1 MMPGRNIARSSAL
14 EAINVSFPGPL
25 RGLPRSKDDAL
36 AVALRRNP
44 TLLAAESDKEA
55 AKQAFRATDGA
66 FVPSV
71 SLEGRASHS
80 VDADTFIGKRDD
92 IAGKVV
98 VSWDIFRGGQDS
110 WHRAEMA
117 ERYTEETMRQARL
130 QRDALESVDK
140 AWAARTITLNR
151 IAALSR
157 QLVADKK
164 TIAIYR
170 KEYEI
175 KQRSLIDLLNA
186 ENQYFNAAASLT
198 SARGVIV
205 FADYQLLAAMGSLLD
220 YLKLIVPA
228 RVVVWNAG
236 FPACVPSDSPGP
248 RDASSPAS
256 KTSVPAPPGAG
267 MSTMP
272 GAEPITVEA
281 GVLKSCACATT
292 PKSAPVSMLPRPKAS
307 GISRAINGSGDS
319 CPGSESIETSR
330 KFAPLR
336 RIVGRQN
343 GLIVGDRD
351 VLRELLAVERASGTQ
366 FNIETGERL
375 AR

>member
-1 MMPGRNIARSSAL
+1 MTALDAAEAYIDVVRFLRLVALADQNVTNHEELFSHVKSRYSGGLAGEGDLQQALERVEAAKATRADFQRSLDDARSKYRKIIGL
-14 EAINVSFPGPL
+14 EAINVVFPGPL

-71 SLEGRASHS
+71 SLEGRASHG

-92 IAGKVV
+92 IAGKLV

-110 WHRAEMA
+110 WRRAEMA

-151 IAALSR
+151 IAALTR
-157 QLVADKK
+157 QLSADRK
-164 TIAIYR
+164 TIDIYR

-198 SARGVIV
+198 SARGVVV

-220 YLKLIVPA
+220 YLTTAIPIDAAPLDTIPLGALPIKLPPFLIWPA
-228 RVVVWNAG
+228 TFAG
-236 FPACVPSDSPGP
+236 LPHPGP
-248 RDASSPAS
+248 EPVYVNSWPGAAD
-256 KTSVPAPPGAG
+256 TGNLPPGATFEQRW
-267 MSTMP
+267 SQ
-272 GAEPITVEA
+272 
-281 GVLKSCACATT
+281 
-292 PKSAPVSMLPRPKAS
+292 VSSL
-307 GISRAINGSGDS
+307 
-319 CPGSESIETSR
+319 
-330 KFAPLR
+330 
-336 RIVGRQN
+336 Q
-343 GLIVGDRD
+343 
-351 VLRELLAVERASGTQ
+351 
-366 FNIETGERL
+366 
-375 AR
+375 